1 MQKALRC
8 CNWPLQT
15 CCNVDT
21 PGRIQEGRRKLDTSH
36 VMMASEQEER
46 KRKQGLVADRDHYVE
61 RATSP
66 RGRNLRLALGLVQ
79 LNV

>member
-1 MQKALRC
+1 MSCFAKALRC
-8 CNWPLQT
+8 CTWPLQT

-36 VMMASEQEER
+36 VMMASEQKER
-46 KRKQGLVADRDHYVE
+46 RESRVWWLIAIITLNAQ
-61 RATSP
+61 